1 MAMRIAYL
9 LGLLLPGLPF
19 LPFSP
24 SPSSIRRSR
33 RKFPKMKWI
42 FILRGRRDSPTYS
55 SHERNGQARTGGSGF
70 HETVVRRRCKE
81 RKKKQVKDS
90 DKLREMMELT
100 NETCRRRSTR
110 GRGDRDVGIDS
121 GGLYR
126 YNEFRETVVP
136 KFGGRERRKGNDQS
150 CAKEDGT
157 MREETTK
164 YGRGGDNTPEQMTLA
179 IKWVNST
186 GNVGAE
192 GGNNTLYTSSELSKD
207 AA

>member
-1 MAMRIAYL
+1 MAVRIAYL
-9 LGLLLPGLPF
+9 LDLLLPGLPF

-100 NETCRRRSTR
+100 NETRRCRSTR
-110 GRGDRDVGIDS
+110 GWGDRDIGIDS

-136 KFGGRERRKGNDQS
+136 KFGGRERKYDTRFVLH
-150 CAKEDGT
+150 ADGC
-157 MREETTK
+157 
-164 YGRGGDNTPEQMTLA
+164 GGDNTPEQMTLA

-192 GGNNTLYTSSELSKD
+192 GGNNTLYTSSEFSKD
-207 AA
+207 AAPYHPRARI